1 MCRNI
6 FCLFNSDTFFF
17 CFCRFIIAENIN
29 HTGVGFFAVFDG
41 HGGEFAADYARDY
54 LVPNLYNKITESSNL
69 LKGTKPNEPFVK
81 PAKECDDD
89 DNDEK
94 DAKKDDGKTTSAQR
108 KASFRKSYS
117 TAEDCIGKPNC
128 NQERD
133 IFMDKLNSI
142 VRTKDSFLNRNTQ
155 NVKPKEFDAKCYID
169 NGKINFGKILTDETL
184 LADYKLNEA
193 AKKQV
198 NI

>member
-1 MCRNI
+1 M
-6 FCLFNSDTFFF
+6 
-17 CFCRFIIAENIN
+17 
-29 HTGVGFFAVFDG
+29 
-41 HGGEFAADYARDY
+41 
-54 LVPNLYNKITESSNL
+54 PNLYNKITESSNI
-69 LKGTKPNEPFVK
+69 LKGIKPNEPFVK
-81 PAKECDDD
+81 PTQCDDE
-89 DNDEK
+89 NDEK
-94 DAKKDDGKTTSAQR
+94 EAKKDDGKSTSAQR

-117 TAEDCIGKPNC
+117 TAEDCTGKPNC

-133 IFMDKLNSI
+133 MFMDKLNSI

-193 AKKQV
+193 AKKMV
-198 NI
+198 KIIVMFVLVESLNFSIKMYYR